1 MFVVLTTVRVKMEE
15 DSQNQDICRVC
26 RCEGTSDRP
35 LFHPCIC
42 TGSIKFIHQDCLV
55 QWLRYSRKEYCELCK
70 HRFHFTP
77 IYSPDMPKR
86 LPIADILSGLAR
98 SMGTAVR
105 YWLHYTLVAVAWLG
119 VVPLTACRIYRCL
132 FTGSVSS
139 VLTLPLDMLSTDNL
153 VSDIFH
159 GCFVVTCTLSAFISL
174 VWLREQ
180 ILHGGGPDWLDQDIQ
195 HEHEPPGNFG
205 LVNQGNGQGAAQA
218 ANDNALPPIERA
230 NDNFGIINQGNVPG
244 GAQAVI
250 ENALPVLPPVEGA
263 NDNFGGIINQGGGQG
278 RAQPANEN
286 ALPPIEVANEN
297 PDMIEEPP
305 HQEVAHIPP
314 NQNIPEGNEGEL
326 VHEGVA
332 GNNNLD
338 GGAAADDVN
347 WNPIEWDRAAE
358 ELTWER
364 LLGLDGSLVFLEHVF
379 WVVSLNTMFI
389 LVFAFCPYHIGHFT
403 IVGFKLKGWVSAS
416 HFEGLLTALCGY
428 CVVGLCLVLLHTLA
442 AIIRLNRSKR
452 VLGLCYVVVKVA
464 LLSVVEIGV
473 FPLIGGWWLDI
484 CSLSLFDAT
493 LKDREVS
500 FKAAPGTSM
509 FIHWLV
515 GMVYVF
521 YFASFI
527 LLLREVLRPGVLWFL
542 RNLNDPDFNPVQEM
556 IHLPIVRHTRRFL
569 ASMVIFGSTVLLM
582 LWLPIKIIH
591 ALWPAFL
598 PYHIT
603 LSSDTPVSE
612 LSLELLLLQVI
623 LPALLEQGHTRVWLK
638 LLVRHW
644 CATVSHVLGLRSY
657 LLGDV
662 PLDAQGGGIVIGGD
676 AGAGDGAAAGG
687 EGGEGGG
694 GGGQAEEQPAEGV
707 ANPVVGGGGGVG
719 AGGAGVGAGAAA
731 GAAAGG
737 GGDALAGGLGAA
749 HQALLQRDGP
759 TGFQAYVR
767 PRWFGVRILG
777 LVVMMCVSL
786 TAASIMCLTLPV
798 LVGRQCMYLALGD
811 TKVHELYTGACG
823 LYLCLLGIRGITLL
837 ASWVV
842 LGWSQVILRLH
853 QWGVMVSYLLRGVKA
868 VIALVVVA
876 VVVPLMVGVLME
888 LVIVIPLRVPLH
900 QTPILFLWQDWALGV
915 LYTKIMCAL
924 VMMGPN
930 WWLKTNLE
938 HIYLG
943 GVRGL
948 DLNLLVGQTALPV
961 IACLGACL
969 TVPYVTA
976 HTISPLLAPPSALI
990 LVERRIYPA
999 LLVITLLS
1007 SLIIMQ
1013 VVQFTRLY
1021 EHIKNDK
1028 YLVGRRLVNYDH
1040 TSTHPLPQH
1049 PESEVTPFL
1058 R

>member
-1 MFVVLTTVRVKMEE
+1 
-15 DSQNQDICRVC
+15 
-26 RCEGTSDRP
+26 
-35 LFHPCIC
+35 
-42 TGSIKFIHQDCLV
+42 
-55 QWLRYSRKEYCELCK
+55 
-70 HRFHFTP
+70 
-77 IYSPDMPKR
+77 MPKR
-86 LPIADILSGLAR
+86 LPIADILAGLAR
-98 SMGTAVR
+98 SMGTAIR

-180 ILHGGGPDWLDQDIQ
+180 ILHGGGPDWLDQEIQ

-205 LVNQGNGQGAAQA
+205 AVNQVNGQI
-218 ANDNALPPIERA
+218 P
-230 NDNFGIINQGNVPG
+230 VP
-244 GAQAVI
+244 V
-250 ENALPVLPPVEGA
+250 
-263 NDNFGGIINQGGGQG
+263 
-278 RAQPANEN
+278 ANEN
-286 ALPPIEVANEN
+286 VAPQQQEVANEN
-297 PDMIEEPP
+297 LDINDDPGN
-305 HQEVAHIPP
+305 QELAPVPA
-314 NQNIPEGNEGEL
+314 NQNIGEGGEGEIL
-326 VHEGVA
+326 HEGA
-332 GNNNLD
+332 PGNNNLD
-338 GGAAADDVN
+338 PGAAADDLN

-364 LLGLDGSLVFLEHVF
+364 LLGLDGSLVFLEH
-379 WVVSLNTMFI
+379 
-389 LVFAFCPYHIGHFT
+389 
-403 IVGFKLKGWVSAS
+403 
-416 HFEGLLTALCGY
+416 
-428 CVVGLCLVLLHTLA
+428 
-442 AIIRLNRSKR
+442 
-452 VLGLCYVVVKVA
+452 
-464 LLSVVEIGV
+464 
-473 FPLIGGWWLDI
+473 
-484 CSLSLFDAT
+484 
-493 LKDREVS
+493 DREVS
-500 FKAAPGTSM
+500 FKMAPGTSM

-542 RNLNDPDFNPVQEM
+542 RNLNDPDFNPVQEVND
-556 IHLPIVRHTRRFL
+556 PPAYVRHTRRFL

-591 ALWPAFL
+591 GLWPSFL

-644 CATVSHVLGLRSY
+644 CAAVSHILGLRSY

-662 PLDAQGGGIVIGGD
+662 ALDAQLELLEKVCSC
-676 AGAGDGAAAGG
+676 AAAPPVEVEQADPELV
-687 EGGEGGG
+687 EGL
-694 GGGQAEEQPAEGV
+694 V
-707 ANPVVGGGGGVG
+707 NPVVGGP
-719 AGGAGVGAGAAA
+719 
-731 GAAAGG
+731 G
-737 GGDALAGGLGAA
+737 GGDALGGGLGAA

-786 TAASIMCLTLPV
+786 TAASIICLTLPV

-823 LYLCLLGIRGITLL
+823 LYLCLLSIRGITLL
-837 ASWVV
+837 ISWIM
-842 LGWSQVILRLH
+842 LGWSQVILRLK
-853 QWGVMVSYLLRGVKA
+853 QWGIMGTKA
-868 VIALVVVA
+868 LVALVVVA
-876 VVVPLMVGVLME
+876 
-888 LVIVIPLRVPLH
+888 
-900 QTPILFLWQDWALGV
+900 TPIIFLWQDWALGV

-961 IACLGACL
+961 IASLGACL
-969 TVPYVTA
+969 TIPYVTA
-976 HTISPLLAPPSALI
+976 HTLALSLYPLVHWSWWSVAYI
-990 LVERRIYPA
+990 L
-999 LLVITLLS
+999 
-1007 SLIIMQ
+1007 
-1013 VVQFTRLY
+1013 
-1021 EHIKNDK
+1021 HC
-1028 YLVGRRLVNYDH
+1028 
-1040 TSTHPLPQH
+1040 
-1049 PESEVTPFL
+1049 
-1058 R
+1058 

>member
-1 MFVVLTTVRVKMEE
+1 
-15 DSQNQDICRVC
+15 
-26 RCEGTSDRP
+26 
-35 LFHPCIC
+35 
-42 TGSIKFIHQDCLV
+42 
-55 QWLRYSRKEYCELCK
+55 
-70 HRFHFTP
+70 
-77 IYSPDMPKR
+77 MPKR

-105 YWLHYTLVAVAWLG
+105 YWLHYTLVAFAWLG

-180 ILHGGGPDWLDQDIQ
+180 ILHGGGPDWLDQDVQ

-205 LVNQGNGQGAAQA
+205 LLNQGNGQ
-218 ANDNALPPIERA
+218 LPVQPV
-230 NDNFGIINQGNVPG
+230 N
-244 GAQAVI
+244 
-250 ENALPVLPPVEGA
+250 ENAVAPIEGA
-263 NDNFGGIINQGGGQG
+263 NDNAEII
-278 RAQPANEN
+278 EN
-286 ALPPIEVANEN
+286 AA
-297 PDMIEEPP
+297 
-305 HQEVAHIPP
+305 HQEVAPLP
-314 NQNIPEGNEGEL
+314 ANQNIAEGNEGEL
-326 VHEGVA
+326 LHEGVP

-338 GGAAADDVN
+338 PGAAADDLN

-403 IVGFKLKGWVSAS
+403 IVGFKLKTWVSAS

-442 AIIRLNRSKR
+442 AIIRLNRPKR
-452 VLGLCYVVVKVA
+452 MLGLCYVVVKVA

-591 ALWPAFL
+591 GLWPSFL

-644 CATVSHVLGLRSY
+644 CAAVSHVLGLRSY

-662 PLDAQGGGIVIGGD
+662 ALDAQGGGVVIGGE
-676 AGAGDGAAAGG
+676 AGAGVGEVGVGAGAAPQV
-687 EGGEGGG
+687 EL
-694 GGGQAEEQPAEGV
+694 EEPAEGIV
-707 ANPVVGGGGGVG
+707 NPVVGGG
-719 AGGAGVGAGAAA
+719 A
-731 GAAAGG
+731 
-737 GGDALAGGLGAA
+737 DALAGGLGAA

-767 PRWFGVRILG
+767 PRWFGIRILG
-777 LVVMMCVSL
+777 LVIMMCISL
-786 TAASIMCLTLPV
+786 TAASVMCLTLPV

-837 ASWVV
+837 ASWIM
-842 LGWSQVILRLH
+842 LGWTQVIERLR
-853 QWGVMVSYLLRGVKA
+853 QWGIMGTKA
-868 VIALVVVA
+868 LIALVVVA
-876 VVVPLMVGVLME
+876 VIVPLMVGVLME

-976 HTISPLLAPPSALI
+976 HTIAPLAVPPSALI

-1040 TSTHPLPQH
+1040 TSSHPPPQLQD
-1049 PESEVTPFL
+1049 SEVLPFV

>member
-1 MFVVLTTVRVKMEE
+1 MEE

-26 RCEGTSDRP
+26 RCEGSSDRP

-86 LPIADILSGLAR
+86 LPIADILAGLAR
-98 SMGTAVR
+98 SMGTAIR

-180 ILHGGGPDWLDQDIQ
+180 ILHGGGPDWLDQEIQ

-205 LVNQGNGQGAAQA
+205 AINQVNGQVPVQA
-218 ANDNALPPIERA
+218 ANDNVAPQPEVA
-230 NDNFGIINQGNVPG
+230 NDNLDIN
-244 GAQAVI
+244 
-250 ENALPVLPPVEGA
+250 
-263 NDNFGGIINQGGGQG
+263 DD
-278 RAQPANEN
+278 PAN
-286 ALPPIEVANEN
+286 
-297 PDMIEEPP
+297 
-305 HQEVAHIPP
+305 QELAPVPA
-314 NQNIPEGNEGEL
+314 NQNIGEGGEGEII
-326 VHEGVA
+326 HEGA
-332 GNNNLD
+332 PANNNLD
-338 GGAAADDVN
+338 PGAAADDLN

-403 IVGFKLKGWVSAS
+403 IVGFKLKAWVSAS

-500 FKAAPGTSM
+500 FKMAPGTSM

-591 ALWPAFL
+591 GLWPSFL

-644 CATVSHVLGLRSY
+644 CAAVSHILGLRSY

-662 PLDAQGGGIVIGGD
+662 ALDAQGGGVVIGGD
-676 AGAGDGAAAGG
+676 TAGAAGEGGAGGAAAPPVEVEQVDPELV
-687 EGGEGGG
+687 EGL
-694 GGGQAEEQPAEGV
+694 V
-707 ANPVVGGGGGVG
+707 NPVVGGP
-719 AGGAGVGAGAAA
+719 
-731 GAAAGG
+731 G
-737 GGDALAGGLGAA
+737 GGDALGGGLGAA

-759 TGFQAYVR
+759 TGFQAYLR

-777 LVVMMCVSL
+777 LVIMMCVSL
-786 TAASIMCLTLPV
+786 TAASIICLTLPV

-823 LYLCLLGIRGITLL
+823 LYLCLLSIRGITLL
-837 ASWVV
+837 VSWIM
-842 LGWSQVILRLH
+842 LGWSQVILRLK
-853 QWGVMVSYLLRGVKA
+853 QWGIMGTKA
-868 VIALVVVA
+868 LVALVVVA
-876 VVVPLMVGVLME
+876 VIVPLMVGVLME

-900 QTPILFLWQDWALGV
+900 QTPIIFLWQDWALGV

-961 IACLGACL
+961 IASLGACL
-969 TVPYVTA
+969 TIPYVTA
-976 HTISPLLAPPSALI
+976 HTLAPLFVPPSALV

-999 LLVITLLS
+999 LLIITLLS
-1007 SLIIMQ
+1007 TLIIMQ

-1040 TSTHPLPQH
+1040 TSTQTSSPRL
-1049 PESEVTPFL
+1049 ESEITPFV

>member
-1 MFVVLTTVRVKMEE
+1 MEE
-15 DSQNQDICRVC
+15 DSHNQDICRVC
-26 RCEGTSDRP
+26 RCEGSSDRQ

-77 IYSPDMPKR
+77 IYAPDMPKR
-86 LPIADILSGLAR
+86 LPIADILTGLAR
-98 SMGTAVR
+98 SMGTAIR

-139 VLTLPLDMLSTDNL
+139 VLTLPLDMLSTENL

-180 ILHGGGPDWLDQDIQ
+180 ILHGGGPDWLDQEINN
-195 HEHEPPGNFG
+195 EGEGGGNIG
-205 LVNQGNGQGAAQA
+205 GGGAVAVAAINGNEAAAPQQEE
-218 ANDNALPPIERA
+218 ANDNVEMLDPPPAAAPVPAPVPAAVNQELAPLPDNA
-230 NDNFGIINQGNVPG
+230 NAPQGV
-244 GAQAVI
+244 
-250 ENALPVLPPVEGA
+250 
-263 NDNFGGIINQGGGQG
+263 D
-278 RAQPANEN
+278 
-286 ALPPIEVANEN
+286 
-297 PDMIEEPP
+297 
-305 HQEVAHIPP
+305 
-314 NQNIPEGNEGEL
+314 GEL
-326 VHEGVA
+326 LHEAGA
-332 GNNNLD
+332 AGGNNNVD
-338 GGAAADDVN
+338 VGAAAADDVN

-403 IVGFKLKGWVSAS
+403 IVGFKLKGWVTAS
-416 HFEGLLTALCGY
+416 HFEGLVTALCGY
-428 CVVGLCLVLLHTLA
+428 CVVGLCLVLLHTAA
-442 AIIRLNRSKR
+442 AIIRLNRSTR

-500 FKAAPGTSM
+500 FKVAPGTSM

-591 ALWPAFL
+591 AMWPTFL

-638 LLVRHW
+638 LLVRNW
-644 CATVSHVLGLRSY
+644 CACVSHILGLRSY

-662 PLDAQGGGIVIGGD
+662 PLDDPAGGEVIGGD
-676 AGAGDGAAAGG
+676 NNVGGAGNNDAGAGEAAAAAAAAPAPAVPPA
-687 EGGEGGG
+687 
-694 GGGQAEEQPAEGV
+694 QVDEEEAHVDDVVEPPMEAMGV
-707 ANPVVGGGGGVG
+707 A
-719 AGGAGVGAGAAA
+719 
-731 GAAAGG
+731 
-737 GGDALAGGLGAA
+737 DALGGGLGAA

-759 TGFQAYVR
+759 TGFQSYIR
-767 PRWFGVRILG
+767 PHWFGIRILG
-777 LVVMMCVSL
+777 LVVIMCVSL
-786 TAASIMCLTLPV
+786 TCASVLCLTLPV
-798 LVGRQCMYLALGD
+798 LVGRHCMYAALGD

-823 LYLCLLGIRGITLL
+823 LYLCLLCIRGINLL
-837 ASWVV
+837 SQW
-842 LGWSQVILRLH
+842 LQMGWSQVLNRLRT
-853 QWGVMVSYLLRGVKA
+853 WGLMASKA
-868 VIALVVVA
+868 IIALFVVA
-876 VVVPLMVGVLME
+876 VVIPLMVGVLME

-930 WWLKTNLE
+930 WWLKTHLE

-948 DLNLLVGQTALPV
+948 DLHLLVCQTAIPV
-961 IACLGACL
+961 IAALSACL
-969 TVPYVTA
+969 SLPYITA
-976 HTISPLLAPPSALI
+976 HSLAPLVAPPSSLI
-990 LVERRIYPA
+990 LIERRIYPA
-999 LLVITLLS
+999 LLIISVVT
-1007 SLIIMQ
+1007 SLIVMQ

-1040 TSTHPLPQH
+1040 TSSTTSSSTSPITETPQQ
-1049 PESEVTPFL
+1049 EIEVAPFV

>member
-1 MFVVLTTVRVKMEE
+1 MDTIQDWMWQLEM
-15 DSQNQDICRVC
+15 SDICRVC

-180 ILHGGGPDWLDQDIQ
+180 ILHGGGPDWLDQDVQ

-205 LVNQGNGQGAAQA
+205 LLNQGNGQ
-218 ANDNALPPIERA
+218 
-230 NDNFGIINQGNVPG
+230 VP
-244 GAQAVI
+244 V
-250 ENALPVLPPVEGA
+250 
-263 NDNFGGIINQGGGQG
+263 
-278 RAQPANEN
+278 QPANEN
-286 ALPPIEVANEN
+286 AAAPIEAANNNAEI
-297 PDMIEEPP
+297 IEHPA
-305 HQEVAHIPP
+305 HQEIAPVPVIP
-314 NQNIPEGNEGEL
+314 NMAEGNEGEL
-326 VHEGVA
+326 LHEGVPA
-332 GNNNLD
+332 NNNLD
-338 GGAAADDVN
+338 PGAAADDLN

-403 IVGFKLKGWVSAS
+403 IVGFKLKSWVSAS

-591 ALWPAFL
+591 GLWPSFL

-644 CATVSHVLGLRSY
+644 CAAVSHVLGLRSY

-662 PLDAQGGGIVIGGD
+662 ALDAQGGGVVIGGD
-676 AGAGDGAAAGG
+676 TGGGVGEAAAGA
-687 EGGEGGG
+687 EIVP
-694 GGGQAEEQPAEGV
+694 QAEPEGPV
-707 ANPVVGGGGGVG
+707 EGIVNPVVGGGNDGGG
-719 AGGAGVGAGAAA
+719 AGGAG

-737 GGDALAGGLGAA
+737 GAVAGGAAGGGAAGGGGGAGGGAADALAGGLGAA

-777 LVVMMCVSL
+777 LVVMMCISL

-811 TKVHELYTGACG
+811 TKATTLYPDTSGSRLSEELVSEKPAAPSQIVHELYTGACG

-837 ASWVV
+837 ASWIM
-842 LGWSQVILRLH
+842 LGWTQVIVRLR
-853 QWGVMVSYLLRGVKA
+853 QWGIMGTKA

-976 HTISPLLAPPSALI
+976 HTIAPLVAPPSALI

-999 LLVITLLS
+999 LLIITLLS

-1040 TSTHPLPQH
+1040 TSSQPPPLL
-1049 PESEVTPFL
+1049 PENEVTPFV

>member
-1 MFVVLTTVRVKMEE
+1 M
-15 DSQNQDICRVC
+15 D
-26 RCEGTSDRP
+26 P
-35 LFHPCIC
+35 
-42 TGSIKFIHQDCLV
+42 
-55 QWLRYSRKEYCELCK
+55 
-70 HRFHFTP
+70 
-77 IYSPDMPKR
+77 
-86 LPIADILSGLAR
+86 
-98 SMGTAVR
+98 
-105 YWLHYTLVAVAWLG
+105 
-119 VVPLTACRIYRCL
+119 
-132 FTGSVSS
+132 
-139 VLTLPLDMLSTDNL
+139 
-153 VSDIFH
+153 
-159 GCFVVTCTLSAFISL
+159 
-174 VWLREQ
+174 
-180 ILHGGGPDWLDQDIQ
+180 
-195 HEHEPPGNFG
+195 
-205 LVNQGNGQGAAQA
+205 
-218 ANDNALPPIERA
+218 
-230 NDNFGIINQGNVPG
+230 
-244 GAQAVI
+244 
-250 ENALPVLPPVEGA
+250 
-263 NDNFGGIINQGGGQG
+263 
-278 RAQPANEN
+278 
-286 ALPPIEVANEN
+286 
-297 PDMIEEPP
+297 
-305 HQEVAHIPP
+305 
-314 NQNIPEGNEGEL
+314 
-326 VHEGVA
+326 
-332 GNNNLD
+332 
-338 GGAAADDVN
+338 GAAADDLN

-428 CVVGLCLVLLHTLA
+428 CVVGLCLVILHTLA

-493 LKDREVS
+493 LKDRETS
-500 FKAAPGTSM
+500 FKIAPGTSM

-591 ALWPAFL
+591 GLWPSFL

-638 LLVRHW
+638 LLVRQW
-644 CATVSHVLGLRSY
+644 CAAVSHVLGLRSY

-662 PLDAQGGGIVIGGD
+662 ALDTQGGIVIGGD
-676 AGAGDGAAAGG
+676 AAAGNGDAGVADVADPQGEAEEPGDGL
-687 EGGEGGG
+687 
-694 GGGQAEEQPAEGV
+694 
-707 ANPVVGGGGGVG
+707 ANPVVGGGGG
-719 AGGAGVGAGAAA
+719 
-731 GAAAGG
+731 
-737 GGDALAGGLGAA
+737 DALGGGLGAA

-767 PRWFGVRILG
+767 PRCFGIRILG
-777 LVVMMCVSL
+777 LVMMMCISL
-786 TAASIMCLTLPV
+786 TGASIICLTLPV
-798 LVGRQCMYLALGD
+798 LVGRHCMYLALGD

-837 ASWVV
+837 ASWIMLGWTQVV
-842 LGWSQVILRLH
+842 LRVR
-853 QWGVMVSYLLRGVKA
+853 QWGVMGTK
-868 VIALVVVA
+868 ALVALLVVA
-876 VVVPLMVGVLME
+876 VLVPLMVGVLME
-888 LVIVIPLRVPLH
+888 LVIVIPLRVPVH

-943 GVRGL
+943 GIRGL

-961 IACLGACL
+961 IACLGGCL

-976 HTISPLLAPPSALI
+976 HTLAPLLAPPSALVM
-990 LVERRIYPA
+990 VERRIYPA
-999 LLVITLLS
+999 LLIITLLS

-1028 YLVGRRLVNYDH
+1028 YLVGRRLVNYDPN
-1040 TSTHPLPQH
+1040 SSQPPPIPQ
-1049 PESEVTPFL
+1049 ESEVTPFV

>member
-1 MFVVLTTVRVKMEE
+1 MEE

-26 RCEGTSDRP
+26 RCEGSSDRP

-180 ILHGGGPDWLDQDIQ
+180 ILHGGGPDWLDQDVQ
-195 HEHEPPGNFG
+195 HEHDAHGNFV
-205 LVNQGNGQGAAQA
+205 VNQVNG
-218 ANDNALPPIERA
+218 D
-230 NDNFGIINQGNVPG
+230 VP
-244 GAQAVI
+244 
-250 ENALPVLPPVEGA
+250 
-263 NDNFGGIINQGGGQG
+263 
-278 RAQPANEN
+278 AQPANEN
-286 ALPPIEVANEN
+286 
-297 PDMIEEPP
+297 
-305 HQEVAHIPP
+305 IPP
-314 NQNIPEGNEGEL
+314 QPLEAANAEGVEDQPNQALAAIPANQNVAEGGEGEIL
-326 VHEGVA
+326 HEGVP
-332 GNNNLD
+332 GNNNMD
-338 GGAAADDVN
+338 PGAAADDLN

-428 CVVGLCLVLLHTLA
+428 CVVGLCLVILHTLA

-493 LKDREVS
+493 LKDRETS
-500 FKAAPGTSM
+500 FKIAPGTSM

-591 ALWPAFL
+591 GLWPSFL

-638 LLVRHW
+638 LLVRQW
-644 CATVSHVLGLRSY
+644 CAAVSHVLGLRSY

-662 PLDAQGGGIVIGGD
+662 ALDTQGGIVIGGD
-676 AGAGDGAAAGG
+676 AAAGNGDAGVADVADPQGEAEEPGDGL
-687 EGGEGGG
+687 
-694 GGGQAEEQPAEGV
+694 
-707 ANPVVGGGGGVG
+707 ANPVVGGGGG
-719 AGGAGVGAGAAA
+719 
-731 GAAAGG
+731 
-737 GGDALAGGLGAA
+737 DALGGGLGAA

-767 PRWFGVRILG
+767 PRCFGIRILG
-777 LVVMMCVSL
+777 LVMMMCISL
-786 TAASIMCLTLPV
+786 TGASIICLTLPV
-798 LVGRQCMYLALGD
+798 LVGRHCMYLALGD

-837 ASWVV
+837 ASWIMLGWTQVV
-842 LGWSQVILRLH
+842 LRVR
-853 QWGVMVSYLLRGVKA
+853 QWGVMGTK
-868 VIALVVVA
+868 ALVALLVVA
-876 VVVPLMVGVLME
+876 VLVPLMVGVLME
-888 LVIVIPLRVPLH
+888 LVIVIPLRVPVH

-943 GVRGL
+943 GIRGL

-961 IACLGACL
+961 IACLGGCL

-976 HTISPLLAPPSALI
+976 HTLAPLLAPPSALVM
-990 LVERRIYPA
+990 VERRIYPA
-999 LLVITLLS
+999 LLIITLLS

-1028 YLVGRRLVNYDH
+1028 YLVGRRLVNYDPN
-1040 TSTHPLPQH
+1040 SSQPPPIPQ
-1049 PESEVTPFL
+1049 ESEVTPFV

>member
-1 MFVVLTTVRVKMEE
+1 MFTCLSVDGHTKMED

-26 RCEGTSDRP
+26 RCEGTSDRQ

-180 ILHGGGPDWLDQDIQ
+180 ILHGGGPDWLDQDVQ

-205 LVNQGNGQGAAQA
+205 VVNQVNGQ
-218 ANDNALPPIERA
+218 
-230 NDNFGIINQGNVPG
+230 VP
-244 GAQAVI
+244 V
-250 ENALPVLPPVEGA
+250 
-263 NDNFGGIINQGGGQG
+263 
-278 RAQPANEN
+278 QPANEN
-286 ALPPIEVANEN
+286 AAAPVEGVNDNAEIIEDPV
-297 PDMIEEPP
+297 
-305 HQEVAHIPP
+305 HQEVVPVIANP
-314 NQNIPEGNEGEL
+314 NIAEGNEGEL
-326 VHEGVA
+326 LHEGIPA
-332 GNNNLD
+332 NNNLD
-338 GGAAADDVN
+338 PGAAADDVN

-442 AIIRLNRSKR
+442 ALIRLNRSKR

-591 ALWPAFL
+591 GLWPSFL

-644 CATVSHVLGLRSY
+644 CAAVSHILGLRSY

-662 PLDAQGGGIVIGGD
+662 ALDVQGGGVVIGGD
-676 AGAGDGAAAGG
+676 TGGGAGEVGAGAAPQV
-687 EGGEGGG
+687 EV
-694 GGGQAEEQPAEGV
+694 EEPAEGIV
-707 ANPVVGGGGGVG
+707 NPVVGGGGG
-719 AGGAGVGAGAAA
+719 GG
-731 GAAAGG
+731 AGG
-737 GGDALAGGLGAA
+737 GGAADALAGGLGAA

-777 LVVMMCVSL
+777 LVIMMCISL

-837 ASWVV
+837 ASWIM
-842 LGWSQVILRLH
+842 LGWTQVIVRLR
-853 QWGVMVSYLLRGVKA
+853 QWGIMGTKVL
-868 VIALVVVA
+868 IALVVVA

-976 HTISPLLAPPSALI
+976 HSIAPLVAPPNALI

-1040 TSTHPLPQH
+1040 TSSQPPPPLQ
-1049 PESEVTPFL
+1049 ENEVTPFV

>member
-1 MFVVLTTVRVKMEE
+1 MEE
-15 DSQNQDICRVC
+15 DPQNQDICRVC

-86 LPIADILSGLAR
+86 LPIADILTGLAR

-105 YWLHYTLVAVAWLG
+105 YWLHYTLVALAWLG

-180 ILHGGGPDWLDQDIQ
+180 ILHGGGPDWLDQDVQ

-205 LVNQGNGQGAAQA
+205 LLNQGNGQVPVQPPHDDAAA
-218 ANDNALPPIERA
+218 APPIEEVNDNAAE
-230 NDNFGIINQGNVPG
+230 
-244 GAQAVI
+244 VI
-250 ENALPVLPPVEGA
+250 DDPLHHEVAPV
-263 NDNFGGIINQGGGQG
+263 
-278 RAQPANEN
+278 PAN
-286 ALPPIEVANEN
+286 P
-297 PDMIEEPP
+297 
-305 HQEVAHIPP
+305 
-314 NQNIPEGNEGEL
+314 NIPEGNEGEL
-326 VHEGVA
+326 LHEGVP

-338 GGAAADDVN
+338 PGAAADDLN

-591 ALWPAFL
+591 GLWPSFL

-644 CATVSHVLGLRSY
+644 CAAVSHVLGLRSY

-662 PLDAQGGGIVIGGD
+662 ALDAQGGGVVIGGD
-676 AGAGDGAAAGG
+676 TGGGVGEVGAGAVPQVELEEPADGI
-687 EGGEGGG
+687 
-694 GGGQAEEQPAEGV
+694 V
-707 ANPVVGGGGGVG
+707 NPVVGGG
-719 AGGAGVGAGAAA
+719 A
-731 GAAAGG
+731 
-737 GGDALAGGLGAA
+737 DALAGGLGAA

-777 LVVMMCVSL
+777 LIIMMCISL

-811 TKVHELYTGACG
+811 TKRLSEAPYWPPDHAGWTQAE
-823 LYLCLLGIRGITLL
+823 
-837 ASWVV
+837 V
-842 LGWSQVILRLH
+842 L
-853 QWGVMVSYLLRGVKA
+853 QWGVMGYIWQGTKA
-868 VIALVVVA
+868 LIALVVVA

-976 HTISPLLAPPSALI
+976 HTIAPLVAPPTSLI

-1040 TSTHPLPQH
+1040 TSSQPPPPLQ
-1049 PESEVTPFL
+1049 ENEVTPFV